1 MSSISSLNSSASL
14 MYQLLQAAST
24 KQAQKTTAPTPGQ
37 QVQAASSD
45 HDHDGDTDGASSI
58 DLKA

>member
-1 MSSISSLNSSASL
+1 